1 MVAKPFSLS
10 QEFVRDVYE
19 VTQSKAVQALISE
32 LKDSQ
37 WNELRDFE
45 RGHGDFGDIVAKTTH
60 TLLVELLAYQFAS
73 PVRWIETQRVLFQN
87 HTFGR
92 LIEIGPSA
100 TLTTMAKRTLKG
112 FYKTHEWTLRC
123 TAKEED
129 MDMLFCRVAKGD
141 DFVSSSDFVRNMVM
155 KEEEEEET
163 KGSGTVVVE
172 TLPIQTSPIQT
183 SPTQMSST
191 TTSSS
196 QDVPRVT
203 TTDIVRAMIAS
214 KLKISLEK
222 VSKDSSIQRL
232 VGGKSAL
239 QNEIVGDLSAEFEC
253 DIPEDGASM
262 SVQEL
267 GTKLEQ
273 DSKIFKGRLGKS
285 TSRVV
290 SSILRSKMPP
300 SLAVATKFK
309 TFLGQKYFHGDTN
322 EAENITRLA
331 DSTLLTVLSS
341 PPSTRLSDD
350 VKAREYVKR
359 CVDMTVTR
367 LGLSLPLRQQQQQQR
382 HHSMM
387 MKATTPLEPVPD
399 VPISSM
405 SFMEALITSKLK
417 RRVENLGDT
426 TLRDVCAGKSALMNE
441 MVGDIGTEFE
451 LEDASDSGDTKI
463 SSIASSAS
471 YV

>member
-1 MVAKPFSLS
+1 
-10 QEFVRDVYE
+10 
-19 VTQSKAVQALISE
+19 
-32 LKDSQ
+32 
-37 WNELRDFE
+37 
-45 RGHGDFGDIVAKTTH
+45 
-60 TLLVELLAYQFAS
+60 
-73 PVRWIETQRVLFQN
+73 
-87 HTFGR
+87 
-92 LIEIGPSA
+92 
-100 TLTTMAKRTLKG
+100 
-112 FYKTHEWTLRC
+112 
-123 TAKEED
+123 
-129 MDMLFCRVAKGD
+129 
-141 DFVSSSDFVRNMVM
+141 M
-155 KEEEEEET
+155 KEEEEEKEEET
-163 KGSGTVVVE
+163 KGSGSVVVE
-172 TLPIQTSPIQT
+172 RPQPVPLPIQISST
-183 SPTQMSST
+183 MSS
-191 TTSSS
+191 
-196 QDVPRVT
+196 QNVPKVT
-203 TTDIVRAMIAS
+203 TTDIVRAMVAS

-267 GTKLEQ
+267 GTKLAQ

-300 SLAVATKFK
+300 SLAVATKVK
-309 TFLGQKYFHGDTN
+309 TFLGQQYFHGDTS

-359 CVDMTVTR
+359 CVDTTVTR
-367 LGLSLPLRQQQQQQR
+367 LGLSLPLRQQQHQQQQQ
-382 HHSMM
+382 HQNTM
-387 MKATTPLEPVPD
+387 MKATAPLEPVPD

-426 TLRDVCAGKSALMNE
+426 TLRDVCG
-441 MVGDIGTEFE
+441 
-451 LEDASDSGDTKI
+451 
-463 SSIASSAS
+463 
-471 YV
+471 